1 MKTAMGQQDVLEQIR
16 NDYVRITNWVLGQ
29 MALLADKKI
38 LILLH
43 EGKGT
48 LDAASIPTGM
58 KANSGYTGGTWD
70 QQPDTTAD
78 AVTGNLFYN
87 YSFRRDSGHGG
98 HDGHSGSTLLY
109 HHLCVQWRHRI

>member
-1 MKTAMGQQDVLEQIR
+1 
-16 NDYVRITNWVLGQ
+16 
-29 MALLADKKI
+29 
-38 LILLH
+38 
-43 EGKGT
+43 
-48 LDAASIPTGM
+48 M

-98 HDGHSGSTLLY
+98 HDGHSGSTRYTLTYVSNGGTEYKAEWYDSGTTVKLNKTPVREGYPENERKRILY
-109 HHLCVQWRHRI
+109 RRYYGNYRIDIRRG